1 MFIQFIYAHVSQPE
15 TWLRGRQQAIRGHLN
30 HWMQLST
37 SEGQVL
43 LFAEPQQARWGVVVK
58 DALGQVGLWMAQF
71 PHSPFSAQSIQHPL
85 VRGFCLHLFCYF
97 PAAGEL
103 ITALFQDWLLMTEV
117 STEQAFKSFH

>member
-58 DALGQVGLWMAQF
+58 DALGQVGLWMAQ
-71 PHSPFSAQSIQHPL
+71 SWVLKEVTAQA
-85 VRGFCLHLFCYF
+85 RGCQR
-97 PAAGEL
+97 PG
-103 ITALFQDWLLMTEV
+103 
-117 STEQAFKSFH
+117 S